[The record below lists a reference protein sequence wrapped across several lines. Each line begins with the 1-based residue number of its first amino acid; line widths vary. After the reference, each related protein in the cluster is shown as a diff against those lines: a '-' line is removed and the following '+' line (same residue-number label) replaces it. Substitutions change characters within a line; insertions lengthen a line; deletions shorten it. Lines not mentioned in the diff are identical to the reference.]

1 MALCALQLEDECH
14 GSDSIPN
21 MSYLTVSIAF
31 LLMIPNIP
39 GNLLEILAVA
49 LDPYKKL
56 RTPFNFMMTNLAVAD
71 LVVGVVTEPMSIYI
85 HWKEGMGEH
94 VTLGELRVLFMS
106 YFISCTASL
115 LSLATLAVE
124 RYLAI
129 RYPYIYKN
137 QLTKRRVLRTAIGI
151 WTISI
156 ALSCI
161 YFKVGYVTYAFIFA
175 NTAIVITITIICFM
189 YYLMYRA
196 LKMRA
201 RSDTPVAIVDNGT
214 PESHD
219 QSTVVENGNA
229 LAEYQNERD
238 ESTSPENKN
247 TTVHQNAP
255 SKSHLQ
261 NNSAE
266 NSVPESHS
274 QNEHENTPSAP
285 PESCLNTA
293 EDLKIIPEQNTGEH
307 ENATPDNHQSRIY
320 ITLEQRLT
328 KRFLVVLMA
337 LLLCYGP
344 STILIYAM
352 AFCASCSCT
361 TLHWLRDLQ
370 FLFVIANSS
379 VNFFAYA
386 LRSSRFR
393 KAFAKILR
401 IKTRERS
408 LATVGRMADSSTDI
422 MNV

>member
-1 MALCALQLEDECH
+1 
-14 GSDSIPN
+14 
-21 MSYLTVSIAF
+21 
-31 LLMIPNIP
+31 
-39 GNLLEILAVA
+39 
-49 LDPYKKL
+49 
-56 RTPFNFMMTNLAVAD
+56 
-71 LVVGVVTEPMSIYI
+71 
-85 HWKEGMGEH
+85 
-94 VTLGELRVLFMS
+94 
-106 YFISCTASL
+106 
-115 LSLATLAVE
+115 
-124 RYLAI
+124 
-129 RYPYIYKN
+129 
-137 QLTKRRVLRTAIGI
+137 
-151 WTISI
+151 
-156 ALSCI
+156 
-161 YFKVGYVTYAFIFA
+161 
-175 NTAIVITITIICFM
+175 
-189 YYLMYRA
+189 MYRA

-238 ESTSPENKN
+238 ESTSPENQN
-247 TTVHQNAP
+247 TTVHQNTP
-255 SKSHLQ
+255 SKSHQQ

-344 STILIYAM
+344 STILIYVM
-352 AFCASCSCT
+352 TFCASCSCT

>member
-1 MALCALQLEDECH
+1 
-14 GSDSIPN
+14 
-21 MSYLTVSIAF
+21 
-31 LLMIPNIP
+31 
-39 GNLLEILAVA
+39 
-49 LDPYKKL
+49 
-56 RTPFNFMMTNLAVAD
+56 
-71 LVVGVVTEPMSIYI
+71 
-85 HWKEGMGEH
+85 
-94 VTLGELRVLFMS
+94 
-106 YFISCTASL
+106 
-115 LSLATLAVE
+115 
-124 RYLAI
+124 
-129 RYPYIYKN
+129 
-137 QLTKRRVLRTAIGI
+137 
-151 WTISI
+151 
-156 ALSCI
+156 
-161 YFKVGYVTYAFIFA
+161 
-175 NTAIVITITIICFM
+175 M